1 MAWEHREGQG
11 SLFINGYK
19 RTDDQ
24 ADLTGE
30 IMINGVVYKM
40 YGRHK
45 TAQSGKKYIAISAV
59 KKDDQPVME
68 TTDINPTKD
77 EIRF

>member
-11 SLFINGYK
+11 SFFNNGYK

-24 ADLTGE
+24 PDLTGE
-30 IMINGVVYKM
+30 IMINGVVYKLF
-40 YGRHK
+40 GRHK
-45 TAQSGKKYIAISAV
+45 TAQSGKKYISISAV
-59 KKDDQPVME
+59 KKDDPPAQ

-77 EIRF
+77 EILF